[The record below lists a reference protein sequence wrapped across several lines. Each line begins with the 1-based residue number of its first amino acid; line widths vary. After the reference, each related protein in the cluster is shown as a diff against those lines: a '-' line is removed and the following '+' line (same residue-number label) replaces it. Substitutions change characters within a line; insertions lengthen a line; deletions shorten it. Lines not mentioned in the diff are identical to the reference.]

1 MHSQSEHDLISYV
14 HPQVS
19 EIKEQAKTL
28 EKLFR
33 PKELTACQIQAIER
47 AGFVAALLQGAG
59 QPNA

>member
-1 MHSQSEHDLISYV
+1 MHSQSEHDLISDV
-14 HPQVS
+14 HLQVS
-19 EIKEQAKTL
+19 EIKEAKTL